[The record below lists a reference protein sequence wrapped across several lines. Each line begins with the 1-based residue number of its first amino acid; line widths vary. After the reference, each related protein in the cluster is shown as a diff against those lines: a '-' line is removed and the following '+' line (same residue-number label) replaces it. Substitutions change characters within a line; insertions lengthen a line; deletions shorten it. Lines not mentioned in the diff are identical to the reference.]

1 MQKLINV
8 VALLSGLVSLSVLGG
23 GAYLY
28 VQKDTLIE
36 GAREKATAAIT
47 EAITDALPGMVDAAI
62 PELPGATGGAIPGTS
77 MLRLVVVLFLVLVMP
92 F

>member
-1 MQKLINV
+1 MQKAINAI
-8 VALLSGLVSLSVLGG
+8 ALLSGLVSLSVLGG

-36 GAREKATAAIT
+36 GVREKATAAIT
-47 EAITDALPGMVDAAI
+47 EAITEALPGMLDAAMPGV
-62 PELPGATGGAIPGTS
+62 PEMTGPAMSSP
-77 MLRLVVVLFLVLVMP
+77 VMP

>member
-1 MQKLINV
+1 MQKLINGI
-8 VALLSGLVSLSVLGG
+8 ALLSGLVSLSILGG

-36 GAREKATAAIT
+36 QSRERVTAAIT
-47 EAITDALPGMVDAAI
+47 EAITEALPSMVDAAI
-62 PELPGATGGAIPGTS
+62 PGVPEMTGPAITGP
-77 MLRLVVVLFLVLVMP
+77 VMP

>member
-1 MQKLINV
+1 MQKLING

-36 GAREKATAAIT
+36 QSRERVTAAIT
-47 EAITDALPGMVDAAI
+47 EAITEALPSLVDAAI
-62 PELPGATGGAIPGTS
+62 PGVPEMTGP
-77 MLRLVVVLFLVLVMP
+77 VVPSPTMP

>member
-1 MQKLINV
+1 MQKLING
-8 VALLSGLVSLSVLGG
+8 VALLSGLVSLAVLGG

-36 GAREKATAAIT
+36 GAREKAAAAIT
-47 EAITDALPGMVDAAI
+47 EAITEALPGMVDAAI
-62 PELPGATGGAIPGTS
+62 PVIPEVTGHAITGPA
-77 MLRLVVVLFLVLVMP
+77 MP

>member
-1 MQKLINV
+1 MQKLINA

-47 EAITDALPGMVDAAI
+47 EAITEALPGMVDAAMPEV
-62 PELPGATGGAIPGTS
+62 PELPSATGGAIG
-77 MLRLVVVLFLVLVMP
+77 MP
-92 F
+92 AATGGALPF

>member
-1 MQKLINV
+1 MQKLINGI
-8 VALLSGLVSLSVLGG
+8 ALLSGLVSLSVLGG

-36 GAREKATAAIT
+36 GVREKATAAIT
-47 EAITDALPGMVDAAI
+47 EAITEALPGMLDAAMPGV
-62 PELPGATGGAIPGTS
+62 PEMTGPAMSSP
-77 MLRLVVVLFLVLVMP
+77 VMP

>member
-1 MQKLINV
+1 MQKLING
-8 VALLSGLVSLSVLGG
+8 VALLSGLVSLAVLGG

-62 PELPGATGGAIPGTS
+62 PELPGATGGAIGMPAATGGAAIPS
-77 MLRLVVVLFLVLVMP
+77 PVMP

>member
-1 MQKLINV
+1 MQKLING
-8 VALLSGLVSLSVLGG
+8 VALLSGLVSLAVLGG

-36 GAREKATAAIT
+36 QSRERVTAAIT
-47 EAITDALPGMVDAAI
+47 EAITEALPGLVQSAMPSV
-62 PELPGATGGAIPGTS
+62 PEVTGPAVPSPT
-77 MLRLVVVLFLVLVMP
+77 MP

>member
-1 MQKLINV
+1 MQKLING

-36 GAREKATAAIT
+36 QSRERVTAAIT
-47 EAITDALPGMVDAAI
+47 EAITEALPGMLDAAVPGV
-62 PELPGATGGAIPGTS
+62 PEITGPAVPSPT
-77 MLRLVVVLFLVLVMP
+77 MP

>member
-1 MQKLINV
+1 MQKIING

-47 EAITDALPGMVDAAI
+47 EAITEALPGMIDSAMPEIPSVPSTTGAA
-62 PELPGATGGAIPGTS
+62 LP
-77 MLRLVVVLFLVLVMP
+77 F
-92 F
+92 

>member
-1 MQKLINV
+1 MQKLING
-8 VALLSGLVSLSVLGG
+8 VALLSGLVSLAVLGG

-62 PELPGATGGAIPGTS
+62 PGVPEVTGPAVSSP
-77 MLRLVVVLFLVLVMP
+77 VMP

>member
-1 MQKLINV
+1 MQKVINV
-8 VALLSGLVSLSVLGG
+8 ISLLSGLTSLVVVSG

-36 GAREKATAAIT
+36 QSRERVTAAIT
-47 EAITDALPGMVDAAI
+47 EAITEALPGMVDAAI
-62 PELPGATGGAIPGTS
+62 PGVPEMTGPSIPS
-77 MLRLVVVLFLVLVMP
+77 PVMP

>member
-1 MQKLINV
+1 MQKLING
-8 VALLSGLVSLSVLGG
+8 VALLSGLVSLAVLGG

-47 EAITDALPGMVDAAI
+47 EAITEALPGMVDAAI
-62 PELPGATGGAIPGTS
+62 PGVPEMTGPAMTTP
-77 MLRLVVVLFLVLVMP
+77 VMP
-92 F
+92 IARP

>member
-1 MQKLINV
+1 MQKIVNA
-8 VALLSGLVSLSVLGG
+8 VALLSGLVSLAVLGG

-47 EAITDALPGMVDAAI
+47 EAITEALPGMVDAAI
-62 PELPGATGGAIPGTS
+62 PGVPEVTDPAVSSP
-77 MLRLVVVLFLVLVMP
+77 VMP

>member
-1 MQKLINV
+1 MQKIING

-47 EAITDALPGMVDAAI
+47 EAITEALPGMVQGAM
-62 PELPGATGGAIPGTS
+62 PELPSATGGALPLPKTTGPA
-77 MLRLVVVLFLVLVMP
+77 MP

>member
-1 MQKLINV
+1 MQKAINTIT
-8 VALLSGLVSLSVLGG
+8 LLSGLVSLSVLGG

-36 GAREKATAAIT
+36 QSRERVTAAIT
-47 EAITDALPGMVDAAI
+47 EAITEALPGMLQGAMPSV
-62 PELPGATGGAIPGTS
+62 PEMTGPAVPS
-77 MLRLVVVLFLVLVMP
+77 PVMP

>member
-47 EAITDALPGMVDAAI
+47 EAITEALPAMVDSAMPKM
-62 PELPGATGGAIPGTS
+62 PEVTGPS
-77 MLRLVVVLFLVLVMP
+77 MP

>member
-1 MQKLINV
+1 MQKLING
-8 VALLSGLVSLSVLGG
+8 VALLSGLVSLAVLGG

-47 EAITDALPGMVDAAI
+47 EAITEALPAMVDSAMPSV
-62 PELPGATGGAIPGTS
+62 PEVTGPAMSSP
-77 MLRLVVVLFLVLVMP
+77 VMP

>member
-1 MQKLINV
+1 MQKLING

-47 EAITDALPGMVDAAI
+47 EAITEALPGMVDAAI
-62 PELPGATGGAIPGTS
+62 PELPGATGGALPLPTTTGS
-77 MLRLVVVLFLVLVMP
+77 SLP

>member
-1 MQKLINV
+1 MQKIING

-47 EAITDALPGMVDAAI
+47 EAITDALPAMIDSAMPEIPSVPSTTGAA
-62 PELPGATGGAIPGTS
+62 LP
-77 MLRLVVVLFLVLVMP
+77 F
-92 F
+92 

>member
-1 MQKLINV
+1 MQKLING

-47 EAITDALPGMVDAAI
+47 EAITEALPGMVDAAI
-62 PELPGATGGAIPGTS
+62 PGVPEMTGPAMSSP
-77 MLRLVVVLFLVLVMP
+77 VMP